1 MTNIFGDR
9 KIRYWIIILVLFG
22 IMYPYRQ
29 WLNSEKD
36 RLDLGEATLGK
47 VDTGS
52 FMLKL
57 ALLGG
62 ARGVAAIRGN

>member
-29 WLNSEKD
+29 WLTDEKD
-36 RLDLGEATLGK
+36 RLDLGEATIGRWIP
-47 VDTGS
+47 VVS
-52 FMLKL
+52 
-57 ALLGG
+57 
-62 ARGVAAIRGN
+62 